1 MAIARLFSFLSQK
14 LYFSFF
20 YAFVKT
26 YDLNTILKLH
36 IKYISSAAPL
46 KGKWSTLKLWKILY
60 VMYIQTVVERF
71 CLQQDIQNNWSS
83 TSFMHRVYGI

>member
-20 YAFVKT
+20 YVFVKT
-26 YDLNTILKLH
+26 YDLNTILKPH

-46 KGKWSTLKLWKILY
+46 KGK
-60 VMYIQTVVERF
+60 
-71 CLQQDIQNNWSS
+71 
-83 TSFMHRVYGI
+83 